1 MASIS
6 DVARVAGVSISTV
19 SYALS
24 GKRPIAQATK
34 TRIAQAVTELDY
46 RPNAGARML
55 AGTRTNIFA
64 LTAPM
69 HADTHPPALMA
80 FVLSVVTAARSFDY
94 DVLLLTEG
102 EATSGLRRVASSSLV
117 DGIIMLDVTT
127 DDERIPVIRELGLP
141 AALVGVPND
150 TSGLTCVDLDFE
162 EAARL
167 AVSRLVAQ
175 GHAAIGLM
183 GHAQVLY
190 ERGSNYAPRFRD
202 SFLAAGDV
210 AGVRTA
216 FHTTDSTRAGV
227 ELALDALYAQ
237 LPGITAVVLNCNEII
252 HGILLEVLRE
262 RGTAVP
268 EALSIVS
275 ACASFATDHFLPPL
289 DVIPLPSLES
299 GRRAVELVMQQLAGI
314 TDPHVELIAPTYE
327 TKKSTAP
334 PQSHRT
340 VADHGPGA
348 VAIIR
353 EDPTV

>member
-1 MASIS
+1 MANIT

-24 GKRPIAQATK
+24 GKRPIAAATK
-34 TRIAQAVTELDY
+34 TRIAQAVKELDY

-80 FVLSVVTAARSFDY
+80 FVLSVVTAARSYDC

-127 DDERIPVIRELGLP
+127 DDERIAVIRELGLP
-141 AALVGVPND
+141 TSLIGVPND
-150 TSGLTCVDLDFE
+150 TAGLTCVDLDFE

-167 AVSRLVAQ
+167 AVDRLVAQ
-175 GHAAIGLM
+175 GHTSIGLM

-202 SFLAAGDV
+202 SFLAAGEA
-210 AGVRTA
+210 AGIATA
-216 FHTTDSTRAGV
+216 FHTTDATRAGV
-227 ELALDALYAQ
+227 ELSLDALSAE
-237 LPGITAVVLNCNEII
+237 LPGLTAVVLNCNENI

-262 RGTAVP
+262 REVP
-268 EALSIVS
+268 VPAELSIVS
-275 ACASFATDHFLPPL
+275 ACSSFSTDHFLPPL
-289 DVIPLPSLES
+289 DVIPLPSVES
-299 GRRAVELVMQQLAGI
+299 GRRAVELLVQQLGGF
-314 TDPHVELIAPTYE
+314 TDPHVELITPTYE
-327 TKKSTAP
+327 TRNSTAP
-334 PQSHRT
+334 PRVS
-340 VADHGPGA
+340 G
-348 VAIIR
+348 
-353 EDPTV
+353 

>member
-1 MASIS
+1 MANIT

-24 GKRPIAQATK
+24 GKRPIAQTTK
-34 TRIAQAVTELDY
+34 TRIAQAVKELDY

-141 AALVGVPND
+141 TALVGVPSD
-150 TSGLTCVDLDFE
+150 TEGLTCVDLDFE

-175 GHAAIGLM
+175 GHTAIGLM

-202 SFLAAGDV
+202 SFIAAGEA
-210 AGVRTA
+210 AGIRTA
-216 FHTTDSTRAGV
+216 FHTTDATRAGV
-227 ELALDALYAQ
+227 ELSLDALREE
-237 LPGITAVVLNCNEII
+237 LPELTAVVLNCNENI

-262 RGTAVP
+262 REVVVP

-275 ACASFATDHFLPPL
+275 ACSSFSTDHFLPPL

-299 GRRAVELVMQQLAGI
+299 GRRAVELVVQQLGGF
-314 TDPHVELIAPTYE
+314 TDPHVELIAPTYHA
-327 TKKSTAP
+327 KSSTAA
-334 PQSHRT
+334 PQAT
-340 VADHGPGA
+340 A
-348 VAIIR
+348 
-353 EDPTV
+353 